1 MRLREVTCP
10 TWGLCIYTAVLFVPV
25 LPWDWQKL
33 KFRSPVGWEGW
44 SSLGRLNLWPRQVY
58 IKLTFWQA
66 SFPKTKCC
74 WYNRSMIIQNQG
86 ETCPPCRE
94 NNQFYLGHK
103 RTFILR
109 TNRQISSA
117 ELSVGTVLGA
127 HCHSEDRENDMAQ
140 HWTHWGGEPRAMGK
154 GSGMQAH
161 KNSPDDECGGSLKGS
176 V

>member
-58 IKLTFWQA
+58 IKLTFWQT

-74 WYNRSMIIQNQG
+74 WYNRFMIIQNQG
-86 ETCPPCRE
+86 ETCPPAGRITNSIWATKELLSSERTDKFPQQNWVSGLCWVLTVTLRIEKMIWHSIGPTEEGNPGPWGREVECR
-94 NNQFYLGHK
+94 LT
-103 RTFILR
+103 RTPL
-109 TNRQISSA
+109 TMNV
-117 ELSVGTVLGA
+117 EGA
-127 HCHSEDRENDMAQ
+127 
-140 HWTHWGGEPRAMGK
+140 
-154 GSGMQAH
+154 
-161 KNSPDDECGGSLKGS
+161 
-176 V
+176 